1 MSLSLVSRP
10 GPRRWFPAGLILL
23 ALGAGSLAA
32 AQGQDLA
39 SLARKERERRA
50 KITKKAKV
58 LTEDDGKAAAES
70 GAGALTVAGAE
81 TATAPAAAEGSGGAR
96 DAAAAQQAAWR
107 TRAESV
113 RKAVE
118 AAEAKVQATENEI
131 KAVAAD
137 LAPLSAAD
145 AQDPMRLQKKD
156 QKIAQLNKQ
165 LVDQKNA
172 VAEAKKA
179 LAAFEEEARANGVP
193 PGWLR

>member
-1 MSLSLVSRP
+1 MSLSSVSRP
-10 GPRRWFPAGLILL
+10 GPLRWFQAGLVLL
-23 ALGAGSLAA
+23 ALGAGSLAT

-50 KITKKAKV
+50 KIAKKAKV

-70 GAGALTVAGAE
+70 GAGALTITGPEASTPPATSEGSAGA
-81 TATAPAAAEGSGGAR
+81 AR
-96 DAAAAQQAAWR
+96 DAATQQAAWR

-113 RKAVE
+113 RKALETAVT
-118 AAEAKVQATENEI
+118 KVQATENEI

-137 LAPLSAAD
+137 QAPLSAAE

-156 QKIAQLNKQ
+156 QKIAELNKQ
-165 LVDQKNA
+165 LVAQKSA
-172 VAEAKKA
+172 VEEAKKA
-179 LAAFEEEARANGVP
+179 LAAFGEEARANGVP